1 MAKARKLKVFQAH
14 FGFYDTIVA
23 APSQA
28 AALQAWGVHRNVFA
42 DGHAKLTTDEAA
54 VAAATAHPEIVLKRP
69 VGSDGPFEVE
79 PTLLPELPDVPS
91 KKATRKAANSAANQ
105 ATRNAA
111 KPAANKAPP
120 PPPPDRSFLSKAEAA
135 LRAVD
140 ERRKAEEA
148 AFRERQAALDAEKV
162 AAQAS
167 YVEAHRAATAQ
178 VAKALEAYRKA
189 GGRD

>member
-14 FGFYDTIVA
+14 FGFFDTIVA

-54 VAAATAHPEIVLKRP
+54 VAAATAHPETVLKRP

-79 PTLLPELPDVPS
+79 PTLLPEVPDVPS
-91 KKATRKAANSAANQ
+91 KKATRKAAKPAAKK

-111 KPAANKAPP
+111 RPSAKKAPL
-120 PPPPDRSFLSKAEAA
+120 PPPPDRSFLSEAEAA
-135 LRAVD
+135 LHAVD
-140 ERRKAEEA
+140 ERRRAEEA
-148 AFRERQAALDAEKV
+148 AFGERQAALDAEKV
-162 AAQAS
+162 AAQVR
-167 YVEAHRAATAQ
+167 YVEARRAATAQ
-178 VAKALEAYRKA
+178 VAKTLAAYRKSGA
-189 GGRD
+189 RD

>member
-1 MAKARKLKVFQAH
+1 MTRARKLKVFQAH
-14 FGFYDTIVA
+14 LGFYDTIVA

-69 VGSDGPFEVE
+69 VGSDGPYELE

-91 KKATRKAANSAANQ
+91 RK

-111 KPAANKAPP
+111 KPAANKAPRSAAKP
-120 PPPPDRSFLSKAEAA
+120 AANKTPPPPDRSFLGKAEAA

-140 ERRKAEEA
+140 ERRRAEET
-148 AFRERQAALDAEKV
+148 AFGERRAALDAEEA

-167 YVEAHRAATAQ
+167 YLEARRAATAQ

>member
-1 MAKARKLKVFQAH
+1 
-14 FGFYDTIVA
+14 
-23 APSQA
+23 
-28 AALQAWGVHRNVFA
+28 
-42 DGHAKLTTDEAA
+42 
-54 VAAATAHPEIVLKRP
+54 
-69 VGSDGPFEVE
+69 
-79 PTLLPELPDVPS
+79 LLPELPGVPS
-91 KKATRKAANSAANQ
+91 KK

-140 ERRKAEEA
+140 ERRRGEEA
-148 AFRERQAALDAEKV
+148 AFGERQAALDAEKV

-167 YVEAHRAATAQ
+167 YVEARRAAMAQ